1 MTFAIFTQ
9 KYTLFSCKFY
19 FMPGLNKYMKCI
31 PTIEAMAPPP
41 PPTLIAIYH
50 VFSEGL
56 QNSIIYDIRLVQR
69 KILKLSR
76 APSSENKYILKYA
89 Y

>member
-1 MTFAIFTQ
+1 MTFAIFIQ

-19 FMPGLNKYMKCI
+19 FRPGLNKYMKCI

-41 PPTLIAIYH
+41 PPTLLAIIH

-56 QNSIIYDIRLVQR
+56 QNPIIYAIRLVQR
-69 KILKLSR
+69 KIPKISPD
-76 APSSENKYILKYA
+76 PSSENRYILKYA